1 MIGTFKSFVDGPF
14 GDPGDAANDQ
24 NPETLVLA
32 NGRREF
38 RILRMACS
46 RFLWI
51 QQNAIRRA
59 LCDVFSFRMIRKFQG
74 AAPNGDLQFFRADK
88 GNLRDGADIG
98 CRTNEGV
105 IGKNFHGGSSGGGKN
120 QAAGAK
126 VRLRA
131 IRKAVQSDTAPAGQ
145 IEQRAR
151 ATKLKKAPG
160 LRREAVT
167 VVDRCACGN
176 SGGIEVSGGSLR
188 HDTKRRDSCGARGQ
202 RNAHQEK
209 RKGHSKDAAA
219 HTRSKPP
226 REVHC
231 QFRRCVRGCAGTVL
245 QRLLAASP
253 QTERDL
259 SRSARRTEGQAAA
272 KHRAARS
279 DRIISSRWRAV
290 RVFLHRPRLPAH
302 SRRNTLRN
310 IAVTLGIALVPLS
323 AVAQKPAPPAPA
335 QVAREVRDYRMANE
349 ERIVRELS
357 EFLSIPNIASDT
369 PNIQRN
375 AAHLVEMLEARGIET
390 HLLPIA
396 GRGPV
401 VFGKLIS
408 PGAKRTVIFY
418 AHYDGQPVDAAAW
431 TDGKPFEP
439 ALRDAAIEAGGKRIP
454 FPENSAQNRAI
465 YNDNWRI
472 YARSSSDDKSP
483 IVALLAAI
491 DALHAKKIPLAVN
504 LKVIFEGE
512 EEAGSTNLQRTLEL
526 HKNLL
531 EADLLITAD
540 GPVHQSGRPLVFFG
554 NRGDIGLD
562 ITVYGPVRALH
573 SGHYGNWAPNPAME
587 LSRLLASMRD
597 ANGRVL
603 IDGYYDDVVPLS
615 AIEKEALSK
624 MPDNDA
630 ELERE
635 LGIAKP
641 EGGGK
646 KLVELI
652 HEPSLN
658 VRGLRSAYV
667 GDGAQNVV
675 PEKAEASIDARLVK
689 GEDPHKKYQQI
700 VGFIRKQGFYVI
712 DHEPTMDERREH
724 ARIAKIVDEGGYRAS
739 RTAMDLPVSKALVQ
753 VVQDATGGNAVIA
766 PTLGGSVPMYI
777 FEDLGLPW
785 IGVPIVNYDNH
796 QHSSDE
802 NLRLGQFWRGI
813 EEYGAILADL
823 NW

>member
-1 MIGTFKSFVDGPF
+1 MS
-14 GDPGDAANDQ
+14 
-24 NPETLVLA
+24 
-32 NGRREF
+32 
-38 RILRMACS
+38 
-46 RFLWI
+46 
-51 QQNAIRRA
+51 
-59 LCDVFSFRMIRKFQG
+59 
-74 AAPNGDLQFFRADK
+74 FFRVP
-88 GNLRDGADIG
+88 
-98 CRTNEGV
+98 E
-105 IGKNFHGGSSGGGKN
+105 
-120 QAAGAK
+120 
-126 VRLRA
+126 
-131 IRKAVQSDTAPAGQ
+131 
-145 IEQRAR
+145 
-151 ATKLKKAPG
+151 
-160 LRREAVT
+160 
-167 VVDRCACGN
+167 
-176 SGGIEVSGGSLR
+176 
-188 HDTKRRDSCGARGQ
+188 
-202 RNAHQEK
+202 
-209 RKGHSKDAAA
+209 
-219 HTRSKPP
+219 
-226 REVHC
+226 
-231 QFRRCVRGCAGTVL
+231 
-245 QRLLAASP
+245 
-253 QTERDL
+253 
-259 SRSARRTEGQAAA
+259 
-272 KHRAARS
+272 
-279 DRIISSRWRAV
+279 
-290 RVFLHRPRLPAH
+290 LPAH

-310 IAVTLGIALVPLS
+310 IVVTLWIVFLPFSAL
-323 AVAQKPAPPAPA
+323 AQKTAPTAPA

-439 ALRDAAIEAGGKRIP
+439 ALRDAAIETGGKRIP
-454 FPENSAQNRAI
+454 FPASSGQRGAA
-465 YNDNWRI
+465 YSDDWRI
-472 YARSSSDDKSP
+472 YARSASDDKSP
-483 IVALLAAI
+483 IVALLAAL
-491 DALHAKKIPLAVN
+491 DALRAKKIPLAVN

-531 EADLLITAD
+531 GADLLITAD

-554 NRGDIGLD
+554 NRGDIGID
-562 ITVYGPVRALH
+562 VTVYGPVRALH

-587 LSRLLASMRD
+587 LSRLLASMKD
-597 ANGRVL
+597 ADGRVL
-603 IDGYYDDVVPLS
+603 IDGYYDDVALLS
-615 AIEKEALSK
+615 EVEKKALAE

-630 ELERE
+630 DLERE

-652 HEPSLN
+652 NEPSLN

-675 PEKAEASIDARLVK
+675 PEKAEASLDARLVK
-689 GEDPHKKYQQI
+689 GEDPQKKGEQI
-700 VGFIRKQGFYVI
+700 VAFIRKQRFYVI

-724 ARIAKIVDEGGYRAS
+724 ARIAKIVEEGGYRAS

-753 VVQDATGGNAVIA
+753 VVHDAAGGNAVIA

>member
-1 MIGTFKSFVDGPF
+1 MKIATIPTILFLLGTPCWAQK
-14 GDPGDAANDQ
+14 
-24 NPETLVLA
+24 
-32 NGRREF
+32 
-38 RILRMACS
+38 
-46 RFLWI
+46 
-51 QQNAIRRA
+51 
-59 LCDVFSFRMIRKFQG
+59 
-74 AAPNGDLQFFRADK
+74 
-88 GNLRDGADIG
+88 
-98 CRTNEGV
+98 
-105 IGKNFHGGSSGGGKN
+105 
-120 QAAGAK
+120 
-126 VRLRA
+126 
-131 IRKAVQSDTAPAGQ
+131 
-145 IEQRAR
+145 
-151 ATKLKKAPG
+151 
-160 LRREAVT
+160 
-167 VVDRCACGN
+167 
-176 SGGIEVSGGSLR
+176 
-188 HDTKRRDSCGARGQ
+188 
-202 RNAHQEK
+202 
-209 RKGHSKDAAA
+209 
-219 HTRSKPP
+219 
-226 REVHC
+226 
-231 QFRRCVRGCAGTVL
+231 
-245 QRLLAASP
+245 
-253 QTERDL
+253 
-259 SRSARRTEGQAAA
+259 
-272 KHRAARS
+272 RAA
-279 DRIISSRWRAV
+279 I
-290 RVFLHRPRLPAH
+290 
-302 SRRNTLRN
+302 
-310 IAVTLGIALVPLS
+310 
-323 AVAQKPAPPAPA
+323 APA
-335 QVAREVRDYRMANE
+335 QVVAEVRNYRLNNE
-349 ERIVRELS
+349 DRIMREFT
-357 EFLSIPNIASDT
+357 EFLAIPNVASDT
-369 PNIQRN
+369 ENIQKN

-390 HLLPIA
+390 HLLPIS

-401 VFGKLIS
+401 VFGKLNA
-408 PGAKRTVIFY
+408 PDAKRTVIFY
-418 AHYDGQPVDAAAW
+418 AHYDGQPVDPAAW

-439 ALRDAAIEAGGKRIP
+439 VLRSDAIEAGGKRIP
-454 FPENSAQNRAI
+454 LPDKHPGA

-472 YARSSSDDKSP
+472 YARSASDDKGS
-483 IVALLAAI
+483 IVALLAAL
-491 DALHAKKIPLAVN
+491 DALRAQRISLGVN

-512 EEAGSTNLQRTLEL
+512 EEAGSTNLERTLQL

-531 EADLLITAD
+531 GGDLLAMAD

-587 LSRLLASMRD
+587 LSRLLASMKD
-597 ANGRVL
+597 ENGRVL
-603 IDGYYDDVVPLS
+603 IDGYYDDVVPLGPL
-615 AIEKEALSK
+615 EKEALSK

-667 GDGAQNVV
+667 GEGAQNVV

-689 GEDPHKKYQQI
+689 GEDPRRKYEQI

-712 DHEPTMDERREH
+712 DQEPTMDERREH

-785 IGVPIVNYDNH
+785 IGVPIANYDNH

-823 NW
+823 SW